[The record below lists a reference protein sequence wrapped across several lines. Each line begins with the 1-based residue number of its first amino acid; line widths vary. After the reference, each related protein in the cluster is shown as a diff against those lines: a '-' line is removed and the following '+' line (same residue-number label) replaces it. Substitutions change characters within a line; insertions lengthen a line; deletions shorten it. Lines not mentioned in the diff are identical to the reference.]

1 MGNTTSGA
9 ELSMTEDER
18 KKANQ
23 FIVSHL
29 QATMKDGRRELGG
42 LRGKLSFTFVV
53 IVILSIIMFIVGI
66 VLLSVPFIH
75 AFANE
80 DKGKTLQSVIA
91 AGFGI
96 TDLAALF
103 FFRPI
108 ERIHGL
114 MGDMGQITLAI
125 NSFQTQV
132 SLRLLEMNKD
142 DRGTVGKAAERINA
156 AAKDSIK
163 LIQDYFE
170 AIET

>member
-1 MGNTTSGA
+1 MGNTTSGT

-18 KKANQ
+18 IKANQ

-29 QATMKDGRRELGG
+29 HATMKDGRRELGG

-53 IVILSIIMFIVGI
+53 IVVLSIIMFILGI

-75 AFANE
+75 AFAGKE
-80 DKGKTLQSVIA
+80 KTLQSVIA

-114 MGDMGQITLAI
+114 MGDMSQITLAI
-125 NSFQTQV
+125 NSFQTQF
-132 SLRLLEMNKD
+132 SLRLLEVNKD
-142 DRGTVGKAAERINA
+142 DRETVGKAAERINV

-170 AIET
+170 AQET